1 MKKYSVS
8 VLFLFQVVLAGF
20 LLFLSGCA
28 TVMLNRS
35 RDEFYCGKP
44 VEAQTLMETVHV
56 TRGKNR
62 VLLLMERGLIY
73 QANGEYRKS
82 SRDFL
87 EAARHI
93 EELDILSIHR
103 QAGSFLTSDLILP
116 FTGEQFEKVLVHT
129 FPAIN
134 FIKLRKWEDALV
146 ECKRALK
153 KLSHSELPDS
163 QPFTNYIA
171 GTCYD
176 IMGEYNDA
184 RIEYEKVRK
193 ARPDIP
199 FLEEDLRR
207 VSGLRETSGRG
218 ELICFIQTGKSPVK
232 RSVELFIPPYKRFAV
247 PEYHRKYYICRK
259 VVVSVTPSSQ
269 GRHARR
275 KREEVMSCK
284 SYLMTDIES
293 LAKKTLNMRVGKEIL
308 RETARII
315 AKDEVAKEV
324 EERTSTATAN
334 IVRIGFMLCE
344 FADIRSWQTLPAK
357 LEVAKL
363 FPKPG
368 SYDVKIQYFDTNDF
382 LIQEV
387 FFGQVKVEQNKK
399 TFLISRSFM

>member
-1 MKKYSVS
+1 M
-8 VLFLFQVVLAGF
+8 FLFQVLLAGF

-44 VEAQTLMETVHV
+44 VEAQALMETIHV

-73 QANGEYRKS
+73 QVNGEYRKS
-82 SRDFL
+82 NRDFL
-87 EAARHI
+87 ESARRV

-153 KLSHSELPDS
+153 KLGHSKFPDS
-163 QPFTNYIA
+163 QPFTNYLA

-176 IMGEYNDA
+176 IMGEYDDA
-184 RIEYEKVRK
+184 RIEYEKVRN
-193 ARPDIP
+193 ACPDIP
-199 FLEEDLRR
+199 FLEEDLKR
-207 VSGLRETSGRG
+207 VSSLRKASGRG
-218 ELICFIQTGKSPVK
+218 ELICFIQIGKSPVK

-247 PEYHRKYYICRK
+247 PEYHRKYYVCREA
-259 VVVSVTPSSQ
+259 VVSVTPSSR
-269 GRHARR
+269 GWHARR
-275 KREEVMSCK
+275 KHGVIASCK
-284 SYLMTDIES
+284 SYLMTDLES
-293 LAKKTLNMRVGKEIL
+293 LAKKTLNKRVEKEII
-308 RETARII
+308 REIARIT
-315 AKDEVAKEV
+315 AKEEVAEEI
-324 EERTSTATAN
+324 EERTSTAMAN
-334 IVRIGFMLCE
+334 IVRIGFTLCE
-344 FADIRSWQTLPAK
+344 FADTRSWQTLPGK

-363 FPKPG
+363 FPEPG
-368 SYDVKIQYFDTNDF
+368 TYDVKIQYFGANDF
-382 LIQEV
+382 LVQEIL
-387 FFGQVKVEQNKK
+387 FEQVEIEPDKK
-399 TFLISRSFM
+399 TFLISRSFL